1 MGLGDTDMGSHEP
14 KELGGSDVGGIL
26 LSTHSFLLGPPSTQ
40 SSTWRV
46 VDAQS
51 ALIRQRNAVSGVW
64 PRGTLGLPPGR
75 LCSHTHALLM
85 SF

>member
-40 SSTWRV
+40 SSTISHSV
-46 VDAQS
+46 QPEQS
-51 ALIRQRNAVSGVW
+51 SRS
-64 PRGTLGLPPGR
+64 P
-75 LCSHTHALLM
+75 
-85 SF
+85 